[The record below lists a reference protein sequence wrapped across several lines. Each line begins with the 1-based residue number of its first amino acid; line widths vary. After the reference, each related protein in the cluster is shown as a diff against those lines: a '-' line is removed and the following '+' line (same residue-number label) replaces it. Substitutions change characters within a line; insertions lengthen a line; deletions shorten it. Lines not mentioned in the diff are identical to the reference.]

1 MGLVPRILLG
11 RTPWGTV
18 DVLLF
23 LLLPGAVSS
32 KQNVF
37 FVVIEVFEVE
47 LSA

>member
-1 MGLVPRILLG
+1 MGFVPCISLG
-11 RTPWGTV
+11 RNTLGTG

-37 FVVIEVFEVE
+37 FVVIEVFQVE
-47 LSA
+47 LSG